1 MFVIEWFREIK
12 NRLIAHPGIAGSLL
26 TFIFIIL
33 GMIHNLF
40 FFIPL
45 DIPIYNLT
53 STLSDFILPGAR
65 QLIIL
70 FVVVLIGVIL
80 ALIFA
85 WVVSSIMLIF
95 RCSILSLA
103 FLAHFLLLF
112 LVFSL
117 LLFVCAIFELVNWV
131 IYKPSRYIY
140 RSFEEGFTPLY
151 SRTADTSKSFSFIG
165 FYESLLVSLQGIQD
179 RIERTTNNFLN
190 KFDYKHIDDYL
201 AKIRGY
207 IPLFIISILIA
218 SGLTAAKAYEESCHV
233 KKYEN
238 GSTLNF
244 QNQCGERL
252 VPLIT
257 IYKEWFLQVNEVKVR
272 YRTGDGNLQNL
283 LFIGSTSDFAM
294 FWRAR
299 DSASKKEGRPVIISK
314 SNIAQILSPH
324 EKIDIGITEPEIKQ
338 PVAIEQPV
346 GVILNKDDNQW
357 IGAALK
363 KHCITNEAIDRLHEK
378 CQVK

>member
-1 MFVIEWFREIK
+1 
-12 NRLIAHPGIAGSLL
+12 
-26 TFIFIIL
+26 
-33 GMIHNLF
+33 MIHNLF

-65 QLIIL
+65 QIIIL
-70 FVVVLIGVIL
+70 FVVLLIGVIL

-85 WVVSSIMLIF
+85 WVVSSMMLIF
-95 RCSILSLA
+95 RCIIHSLA

-112 LVFSL
+112 LMFSL

-131 IYKPSRYIY
+131 INKLCRIY
-140 RSFEEGFTPLY
+140 RSFEEGSTSFY
-151 SRTADTSKSFSFIG
+151 SRTTDTSKSFSFIG
-165 FYESLLVSLQGIQD
+165 FFESLLVSLQGIQD

-190 KFDYKHIDDYL
+190 RFDYEHIDDYL

-218 SGLTAAKAYEESCHV
+218 SVLTAAKAYEESCYV

-257 IYKEWFLQVNEVKVR
+257 IYKEWFLQAKEVKVR
-272 YRTGDGNLQNL
+272 YRTGDGNLQNF

-294 FWRAR
+294 FWRAK
-299 DSASKKEGRPVIISK
+299 DSTSKKEGRPVIISK

-324 EKIDIGITEPEIKQ
+324 EKVDIGITEPEIKQ

-357 IGAALK
+357 IGTAFK
-363 KHCITNEAIDRLHEK
+363 KYCITNEAIDRLHEK